1 MTGPRRIRSAFDP
14 KAWAEVE
21 RRGAE
26 RVSETRAVSK
36 AAAVRVTI
44 ELHPVM
50 VALLDVTSAHLG
62 KSRDETIADGL
73 RCLFAALPRP
83 GDEQ

>member
-1 MTGPRRIRSAFDP
+1 MTGPRRIRSDFDP

-21 RRGAE
+21 SRRTD
-26 RVSETRAVSK
+26 RVSETRPISK
-36 AAAVRVTI
+36 STPVRVVV
-44 ELHPVM
+44 ELHPVIA
-50 VALLDVTSAHLG
+50 ALLDVTSAHLG
-62 KSRDETIADGL
+62 KSRDETVADGL

>member
-1 MTGPRRIRSAFDP
+1 MTGPRRIRSQFDP

-26 RVSETRAVSK
+26 RVSETRPISK
-36 AAAVRVTI
+36 PAPVRVVV
-44 ELHPVM
+44 ELHPVI

-62 KSRDETIADGL
+62 KTRDETIADGL